1 MKYKIPFAGR
11 GHKYN
16 QKEIDLV
23 SLVMQSAIPL
33 TQGKYL
39 EKFQKSFCDYIGS
52 KHAFALNNATAGLEL
67 AAQLCQFKKGDEVII
82 PGHTY
87 TATAYPFLKKGAK
100 IIWADID
107 LKSRVID
114 AETIKACLSD
124 RTKAIVPVHLYGFGV
139 DMPSIMELA
148 KERGIVVIEDAAQAL
163 GVEISG
169 KMAGTFGDFG
179 IFSFHSHKN
188 ITTLG
193 EGGML
198 TVKDDKIAK
207 ILPMLRHNGHSDF
220 NFEREAYWKPAMGNV
235 DLPTLNDEFL
245 WPNNYCLGEV
255 ECALGSELIQRID
268 QMNQEKRDRALR
280 FIDELKSFTELKF
293 HREDS
298 KRHNYHLLVAQLTNN
313 KRDDFIKKM
322 SEEKSIQC
330 VVQYYPLYRYDL
342 YKKAGQGNSNCPN
355 TDQFYDNMISFPFQ
369 HIMSESDFS
378 YLIKSTKE
386 VLKELK

>member
-1 MKYKIPFAGR
+1 M
-11 GHKYN
+11 
-16 QKEIDLV
+16 
-23 SLVMQSAIPL
+23 
-33 TQGKYL
+33 
-39 EKFQKSFCDYIGS
+39 
-52 KHAFALNNATAGLEL
+52 EL

-198 TVKDDKIAK
+198 TVKDDRIAK

-268 QMNQEKRDRALR
+268 QMNQEKRNRALR